1 MDGSVS
7 IAVQKVSRPTRVRIA
22 VESDRERLWSQL
34 MLAAQE
40 NAMAPVYQECLEPV
54 IDNMI
59 SRKSGI
65 AGVID
70 GTTAFAGSVGL
81 TFAQFW
87 YSKEWHVEEMW
98 CFVHPDYRRGQ
109 QNKGHAKAL
118 LDFAIWW
125 ANEMGM
131 PLLMGVL
138 TETRTEGKVR
148 LYKRSLPMRGA
159 LFLHRPNSA
168 VA

>member
-1 MDGSVS
+1 MDGLLD
-7 IAVQKVSRPTRVRIA
+7 IATVAKITKPDRVRIA
-22 VESDRERLWSQL
+22 GEGDRQRLWDNL
-34 MLAAQE
+34 MLAAHE
-40 NAMAPVYQECLEPV
+40 NAMAPVYDECVEPV
-54 IDNMI
+54 VDNLI
-59 SRKSGI
+59 AHKSGV

-87 YSKEWHVEEMW
+87 YSKEWHIEEMW
-98 CFVHPDYRRGQ
+98 CFVHPDYRRGS
-109 QNKGHAKAL
+109 QNRGHIKAL
-118 LDFAIWW
+118 LDFSKWW

-138 TETRTEGKVR
+138 SEKRTEGKVR
-148 LYKRSLPMRGA
+148 LYQRSMPMKGA
-159 LFLHRPNSA
+159 LFLHRPKM